1 MKKVAG
7 SMKLELAQYREM
19 VTFAKFG
26 ADLDAATLR
35 QLHRGVRLTELL
47 KQPQYTPFPVE
58 KQIISLF
65 AGVNGYLDGL
75 DVNDVPLFEAYL
87 FKFIEANPLFE
98 SIFDD
103 LIEEYHYDALDYAV
117 NEALNLF
124 IAENKLNK

>member
-47 KQPQYTPFPVE
+47 KQPQYTPLPVE

-65 AGVNGYLDGL
+65 AGVNGYLDNL
-75 DVNDVPLFEAYL
+75 DVSDIPLFETFL
-87 FKFIEANPLFE
+87 FEFVENNPLFE

-103 LIEEYHYDALDYAV
+103 LIEEYHYDALDYVV
-117 NEALNLF
+117 NEALQSFLLV
-124 IAENKLNK
+124 K